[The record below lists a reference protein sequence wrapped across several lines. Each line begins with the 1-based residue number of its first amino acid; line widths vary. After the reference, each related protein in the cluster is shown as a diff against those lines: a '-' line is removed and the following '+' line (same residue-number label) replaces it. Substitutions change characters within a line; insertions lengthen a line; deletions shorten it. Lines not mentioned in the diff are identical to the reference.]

1 MFFLRQEIHEW
12 LEEWKIK
19 FYISYI
25 ETGCA
30 FYQCGTAGKRF
41 KKDLRCYKVVWRCF
55 NLCNWRA
62 HQDTVK
68 YFFSSFSSK
77 WNICWN
83 SFIHVCLCFSFLSIG
98 RNLSKIKKT
107 EIMWL
112 TMCHKL
118 YPRFDISSSFFLS
131 KLTTKPQLPL
141 SWNMLPLLSGHSTAA
156 I

>member
-1 MFFLRQEIHEW
+1 MSDWKNGKLKIFLYFIYRNRVCFLSMW
-12 LEEWKIK
+12 NCKK
-19 FYISYI
+19 
-25 ETGCA
+25 
-30 FYQCGTAGKRF
+30 KV

-77 WNICWN
+77 LNICWN

-112 TMCHKL
+112 TICHKL